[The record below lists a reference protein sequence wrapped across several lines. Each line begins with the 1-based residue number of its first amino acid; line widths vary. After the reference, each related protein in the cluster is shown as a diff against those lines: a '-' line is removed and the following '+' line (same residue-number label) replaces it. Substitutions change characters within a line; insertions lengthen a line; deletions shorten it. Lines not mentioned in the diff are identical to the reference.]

1 MCLLFPLTC
10 VEVAITIPN
19 KPNFV
24 EGAQMK
30 SYSAESLTT
39 AAPPSLEVT
48 NRRLLSERSAPV
60 TSGTAPP
67 KPAVLGN
74 LKSPF
79 LEGLSTQE
87 LESVL
92 EAATYRKCK
101 ANSVIIDQDHP
112 ANQLFLLLAGR
123 ARFFFIT
130 EKGQKIIHLWI
141 APGEIFGV
149 ATFLP
154 PSTGYLVST
163 EAVRDSSMLVWDR
176 NTLRSLAAKYPR
188 LLENALSMSLHY
200 LAAYHAAHMALI
212 CGSARERLAHVLVS
226 LARGIGQRVVEGVE
240 LKVSN
245 EELANEANVT
255 LFTASR
261 LLNEWKRKGMLLKKR
276 GKILLRTPE
285 SLLRN
290 AT

>member
-1 MCLLFPLTC
+1 
-10 VEVAITIPN
+10 
-19 KPNFV
+19 
-24 EGAQMK
+24 MK
-30 SYSAESLTT
+30 NYPAESLTT
-39 AAPPSLEVT
+39 AVRPSPDAANPTVSTEH
-48 NRRLLSERSAPV
+48 SAPAIFD
-60 TSGTAPP
+60 TANAN
-67 KPAVLGN
+67 PAILGK
-74 LKSPF
+74 LRSPF
-79 LEGLSTQE
+79 LEGLTLPE
-87 LESVL
+87 IESVL
-92 EAATYRKCK
+92 ALATYRKCE
-101 ANSVIIDQDHP
+101 ANSVIIDQDDP
-112 ANQLFLLLAGR
+112 ANHLYLLLTGR

-130 EKGQKIIHLWI
+130 ESGQKIIHLWI

-149 ATFLP
+149 ATFMP

-163 EAVRDSSMLVWDR
+163 EAVRDSSMLAWDR
-176 NTLRSLAAKYPR
+176 NSMRSLAAKYPR

-226 LARGIGQRVVEGVE
+226 LARGIGQKVVEGVE

-261 LLNEWKRKGMLLKKR
+261 LLNEWKRKGMLLKRR
-276 GKILLRTPE
+276 GRILLRTPE

-290 AT
+290 ATGPAGITGIHAGT